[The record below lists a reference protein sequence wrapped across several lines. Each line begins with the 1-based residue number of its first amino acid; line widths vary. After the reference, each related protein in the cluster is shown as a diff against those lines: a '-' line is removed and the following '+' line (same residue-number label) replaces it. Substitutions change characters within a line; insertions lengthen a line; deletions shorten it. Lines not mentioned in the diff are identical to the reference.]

1 MIIDTFPFNKDFNAL
16 EIRYEEL
23 KDTVDLFVASEA
35 SFTHSGIPKELYLT
49 NAPEIRKIM
58 GRQLVVIA
66 AKKKPLTRNP
76 RTREMI
82 QRQEIT
88 KYLKT
93 LRLSKTDLIIH
104 SDCDE
109 IPRATIVKDLKSR
122 KTSVDVI
129 LELDNFANYL
139 NAKDGVWPR
148 GRIQS
153 FSHFRSIQH
162 MRADIFI
169 FKAAKHRRHRL
180 PFMRL
185 TDFWS
190 SKRYP
195 FNALPEFIKVKE
207 LQILEKSGWHFNNLI
222 DESEI
227 IQKIES
233 RSHVEW
239 NTEAVRMNAILN
251 YKNGRDIYTGAKH
264 EIVEIDSTY
273 PKCVVENITRWK
285 RFIFD
290 ANLGT
295 RPYC

>member
-35 SFTHSGIPKELYLT
+35 SFTHSGLPKALYLS
-49 NAPEIRKIM
+49 NAFGLRKIM
-58 GRQLVVIA
+58 GRQLVILAV
-66 AKKKPLTRNP
+66 KKKPVTRNP
-76 RTREMI
+76 RTREML
-82 QRQEIT
+82 QKQQIT
-88 KYLKT
+88 KYLRS
-93 LRLSKTDLIIH
+93 LNLSESDLIIH

-109 IPRATIVKDLKSR
+109 IPRATIVKELKSR
-122 KTSVDVI
+122 KTPVDVI
-129 LELDNFANYL
+129 LELDNYANYL
-139 NAKDGVWPR
+139 NAKVNEKWPR

-153 FSHFRSIQH
+153 FSRFKSIQH

-169 FKAAKHRRHRL
+169 FKAAKHRRHQL

-195 FNALPEFIKVKE
+195 FNTLPEFIKVNE
-207 LQILEKSGWHFNNLI
+207 LEILENGGWHFNNLI

-233 RSHVEW
+233 SSHVEW
-239 NTEAVRMNAILN
+239 NTEEIKLNAIRN
-251 YKNGRDIYTGAKH
+251 YKDARDVYTGEQH
-264 EIVEIDSTY
+264 QIVAVDQSY
-273 PKCVVENITRWK
+273 PRSVFENLDRWK
-285 RFIFD
+285 PFIIE
-290 ANLGT
+290 ASVINLD
-295 RPYC
+295 